1 MGKPTISMTIFN
13 SYFDITRGYQ
23 YWISLETEDNMASV
37 KNMALPGKKGRRWAE
52 KLRRSRMQ
60 TLKFGKDII
69 NYS

>member
-1 MGKPTISMTIFN
+1 MAIFN

-37 KNMALPGKKGRRWAE
+37 KNMALPGKKRRRWAE